1 MGWRPASLIL
11 GLVWGLWHLPLF
23 FISDT
28 VQAHMTLALFLLSTV
43 AMSVIFAWLALH
55 TRGSVAAALV
65 LHTAINYWPA
75 IVPVLPT
82 PENVRP
88 YLLVVVIQV
97 LMAAGLMVWTGR
109 ATSGARWV
117 EAKP

>member
-1 MGWRPASLIL
+1 
-11 GLVWGLWHLPLF
+11 
-23 FISDT
+23 
-28 VQAHMTLALFLLSTV
+28 
-43 AMSVIFAWLALH
+43 
-55 TRGSVAAALV
+55 
-65 LHTAINYWPA
+65 
-75 IVPVLPT
+75 LPT

-88 YLLVVVIQV
+88 YWLVVVIQV